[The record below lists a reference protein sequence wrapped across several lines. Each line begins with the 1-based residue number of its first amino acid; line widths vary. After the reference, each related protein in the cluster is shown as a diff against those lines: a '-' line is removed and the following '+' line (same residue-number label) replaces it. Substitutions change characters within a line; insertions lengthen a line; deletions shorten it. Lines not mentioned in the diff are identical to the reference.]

1 MVSTML
7 RRMRALRMG
16 DGEEPTSAPWPSSHS
31 SRQEARMRALRR
43 GPIALG
49 RGRGNNNNGG
59 GSAPPSY
66 SGWPSNGEPA
76 SPITSSEDEDEAREE
91 ERYMDRERE
100 EATLPHAADNSIIDT
115 FSDVENEEGE
125 GEQEELT
132 ADPNTAEEYAARMRS
147 YETMTVDEYDG
158 RLRQSSYERQDTP
171 RPESPEVDEDETE
184 RARQAGV
191 REMWADWANMNVEY
205 FREGTMTW
213 EELVDELQRNFAE

>member
-1 MVSTML
+1 MASTML

-16 DGEEPTSAPWPSSHS
+16 DGEEPTSAPWPSAHS
-31 SRQEARMRALRR
+31 SRQEARMRVMRR
-43 GPIALG
+43 GPMALG

-66 SGWPSNGEPA
+66 SGWPSNVEPA

-115 FSDVENEEGE
+115 FSDVEREEE
-125 GEQEELT
+125 EEEQEELT
-132 ADPNTAEEYAARMRS
+132 AEPETAEERAVRMRS

-158 RLRQSSYERQDTP
+158 RLRQSSYQRPDTP
-171 RPESPEVDEDETE
+171 RYDEEVVDEDETE

-191 REMWADWANMNVEY
+191 REGVANWANMHLQHY
-205 FREGTMTW
+205 REGTMTW
-213 EELVDELQRNFAE
+213 EELLEELRREGPQ